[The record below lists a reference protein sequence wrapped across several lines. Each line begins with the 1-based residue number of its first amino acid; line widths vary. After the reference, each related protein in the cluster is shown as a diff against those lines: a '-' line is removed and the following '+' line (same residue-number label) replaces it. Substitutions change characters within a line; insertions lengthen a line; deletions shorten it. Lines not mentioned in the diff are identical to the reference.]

1 MATVTFANVPS
12 LLLEKRKSKEKQ
24 WSIPFVH
31 EGSHRVLTVDV
42 QATFS
47 GFTFLND
54 VQPDDHIL
62 E

>member
-1 MATVTFANVPS
+1 MATVTFASVPAI
-12 LLLEKRKSKEKQ
+12 LLEKRKGKEKQ

-42 QATFS
+42 QAAFN

-54 VQPDDHIL
+54 VPLDDHTM